1 MINLKP
7 LTKND
12 LQFLLEIRNDDST
25 RFYLEDDSIFTL
37 NECEKWFDSLTSPW
51 YIIEINKNKVGYIR
65 THKDEVGCDIHPK
78 FRRKGYAKMAY
89 EIYLKD
95 KKYAT
100 LKVFKDNFAL
110 NLYKSL
116 GFKQNKELQIVRG
129 RPYIKMI
136 YKK

>member
-7 LTKND
+7 LTKDD

-25 RFYLEDDSIFTL
+25 RFYLEDNSIFTL
-37 NECEKWFDSLTSPW
+37 SECKKWFDNLISPW

-65 THKDEVGCDIHPK
+65 TNKDEVGCDIHPK

-100 LKVFKDNFAL
+100 LKVFDDNFAK
-110 NLYKSL
+110 NLYKKL
-116 GFKQNKELQIVRG
+116 GFTSTGDSENIRG
-129 RPYIKMI
+129 RNYIKME
-136 YKK
+136 YYG